1 MAAIPSFVRYWYEY
15 RVGRYAAYVAETEGQ
30 WWLTGGLYLTGGAGY
45 FLFSGSNSGPYAQPS
60 VGYAYGNVGLA
71 YEWRNWRIDVGYFLT
86 QNRMEDLMAYPTA
99 NRRVAGTLSWRF

>member
-1 MAAIPSFVRYWYEY
+1 M
-15 RVGRYAAYVAETEGQ
+15 
-30 WWLTGGLYLTGGAGY
+30 
-45 FLFSGSNSGPYAQPS
+45 
-60 VGYAYGNVGLA
+60 GYAYGNVGLA